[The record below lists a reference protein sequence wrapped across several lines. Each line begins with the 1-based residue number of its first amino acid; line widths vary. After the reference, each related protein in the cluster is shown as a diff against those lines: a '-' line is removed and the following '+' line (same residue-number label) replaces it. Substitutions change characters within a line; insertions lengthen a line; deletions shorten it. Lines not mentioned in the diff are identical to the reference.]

1 MELFFESGIIR
12 HSYVFEQWEGEFL
25 NRDFKFKRV
34 QYSTNNRYE
43 AKIMMGLLG
52 LKKIKRYHLSRYFGH
67 IMNDCLI
74 EFED

>member
-1 MELFFESGIIR
+1 MESSFESGNIR

-25 NRDFKFKRV
+25 NRGFKFKKI
-34 QYSTNNRYE
+34 QYWTNNRYE

-52 LKKIKRYHLSRYFGH
+52 LNNIKRYHSSRHF
-67 IMNDCLI
+67 NDILGNYLI